1 MRTIR
6 ALAAACTI
14 AVTASASVPAPES
27 AAASVPASAPASAG
41 SLRVAVDPRV
51 ELMCIIFRLAG
62 SPEYNQARLPEYA
75 ADVDRHF
82 AAFRDHE
89 VVRRARELRRDHGVS
104 YDAVMSMAIHLDSA
118 DTVGEAIPFEPRPA
132 GLDGRWPIADAR
144 RFLADARAFAAESDL
159 ATFLAQH
166 EPLYR
171 TAKARAEDLLQREA
185 RLDWFDGFFGGRPG
199 AQFTVVLGLLNGGGN
214 YGSRVVRPDGTEEL
228 SCILGVWLTDDVGL
242 PRFDDSVLST
252 VAHEFCHSYVNPIVD
267 ASRSELRKAGE
278 ALFAIVESEMRQQA
292 YGDWTTMMRES
303 LVRACVVRYVRA
315 TRGEEAAAAEVRE
328 QIARSFHWTGPL
340 ADLLAE
346 YERGRQA
353 GGGEPAGERF
363 EEFMP
368 RIAAYFD
375 DYAPRFEAEQAAL
388 EARRP
393 KIVAMTP
400 APGAVDVDPALAAI
414 TITFDRPMRAEWS
427 IVGGGEDYPEVAGTI
442 AYDPSAT
449 VLTVPVR
456 LRADW
461 TYRFWLNRGRYQNF
475 RSADDVPLAPV
486 EVEFTTRPDGGE

>member
-1 MRTIR
+1 MRMKTW
-6 ALAAACTI
+6 ALVAAFMTAS
-14 AVTASASVPAPES
+14 VSASAS
-27 AAASVPASAPASAG
+27 ASAG
-41 SLRVAVDPRV
+41 APLRVAVDPRV

-82 AAFRDHE
+82 AAFREHG
-89 VVRRARELRRDHGVS
+89 VVRRARELRRDRGVS

-132 GLDGRWPIADAR
+132 GLDERWPIADAR

-171 TAKARAEDLLQREA
+171 TSVARAEELLQREA
-185 RLDWFDGFFGGRPG
+185 RLDWFDGFFGARPG

-214 YGSRVVRPDGTEEL
+214 YGPRVVRPDGAEEL
-228 SCILGVWLTDDVGL
+228 YCILGVWLTDDVGM

-267 ASRSELRKAGE
+267 AARSDLRRAGE
-278 ALFAIVESEMRQQA
+278 TLFALVEDDMRRQA
-292 YGDWTTMMRES
+292 YGDWSTMMREA
-303 LVRACVVRYVRA
+303 LVRACVVRYVHG
-315 TRGEEAAAAEVRE
+315 TRGAEAAAAEVRE
-328 QIARSFHWTGPL
+328 QAARSFHWTGPL

-346 YERGRQA
+346 HERA
-353 GGGEPAGERF
+353 EPPAPF
-363 EEFMP
+363 AAFMP
-368 RIAAYFD
+368 RVVAFFA

-393 KIVAMTP
+393 RIVAMTP

-414 TITFDRPMRAEWS
+414 TITFDRPMRRGWS
-427 IVGGGEDYPEVAGTI
+427 IVGGGEDYPEVTGEVS
-442 AYDPSAT
+442 YDASAT

-456 LRADW
+456 LRAGW
-461 TYRFWLNRGRYQNF
+461 TYRFWLNRGRYQSF
-475 RSADDVPLAPV
+475 RSADDVSLAPV
-486 EVEFTTRPDGGE
+486 EVEFRTRPDGEG